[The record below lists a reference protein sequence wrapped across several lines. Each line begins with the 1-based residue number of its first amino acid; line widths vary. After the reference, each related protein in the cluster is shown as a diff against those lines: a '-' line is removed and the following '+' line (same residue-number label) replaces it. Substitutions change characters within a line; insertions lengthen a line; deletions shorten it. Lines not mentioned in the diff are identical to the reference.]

1 MRYWTHSPRL
11 VVTHVLGGITLA
23 LLILHPLTMAI
34 YWFEFHP
41 AVAGV
46 GSAWEFA
53 LHRVTGAFSPRMLPM
68 SGTFGALGLLL
79 GAGSGLY
86 ALALRKRERQ
96 LARLGEELGREVT
109 SLIRSGES
117 ERLEFKSS
125 ARWDFRKGAGNR
137 DLESVIVRTIAGF
150 LNTDGG
156 TLLIGVADDGTV
168 VGLEKDYHTL
178 RSKNRDGFER
188 FLMDLVARHLGAA
201 VCPLLHVVFQ
211 RVADHEVCR
220 VTVEAA
226 PKPVFV
232 QDGDRSHLFVRAG
245 NATRELDARQAVLH
259 VAGR

>member
-1 MRYWTHSPRL
+1 MKLWPPAHRL
-11 VVTHVLGGITLA
+11 VARHVLVGVASAVLV
-23 LLILHPLTMAI
+23 LHPMTMAI

-53 LHRVTGAFSPRMLPM
+53 LHRITGAFSPRMLPM

-79 GAGSGLY
+79 GLGSGLY

-125 ARWDFRKGAGNR
+125 LRWDFRKGSGNR
-137 DLESVIVRTIAGF
+137 ELESVIVRAIAGF
-150 LNTDGG
+150 LNAEGG
-156 TLLIGVADDGTV
+156 TLLIGVADDGSV

-178 RSKNRDGFER
+178 RTKNRDGFER
-188 FLMDLVARHLGAA
+188 FLMDLVA
-201 VCPLLHVVFQ
+201 
-211 RVADHEVCR
+211 
-220 VTVEAA
+220 
-226 PKPVFV
+226 
-232 QDGDRSHLFVRAG
+232 VRASSCERG
-245 NATRELDARQAVLH
+245 TLPRSSTLGKPCAMSRGDDHPTIPSMKGGEWREDR
-259 VAGR
+259 